1 MTKTFESAVNIDINI
16 KDADKITDSKKGLN
30 ELDQEA
36 KRVKNGMDSAT
47 KSVGVFATATGG
59 LRDTLSGVGA
69 KFSKLNQDMGQV
81 PGVIGYASQSV
92 YGLVQA
98 FNVLIANPIG
108 LAIAAIVGSITL
120 LYKAFVSTDEG
131 GERVNAQ
138 LAKLGAYLNVARDA
152 AAKLASALIDM
163 IKEPKKALEEFGE
176 FIKTNIQNRIQGII
190 DIIPAWGRIFTKLFK
205 GDFSGAAKEAADAAG
220 AVVYGV
226 NNITDKVTDAAKGV
240 KAMADEMQ
248 REGDIAAN
256 LSRKLDNLEDAERA
270 LGIERAKQQKGIAQ
284 ARLDAENENLPIEK
298 RIAALQEAAK
308 KEEELSNKEAKI
320 YKDRLDIIRQ
330 QNALSDESDEAKDKA
345 AQTEIKIE
353 ELKTASF
360 LRQKRLA
367 TTIESLKKQEIAK
380 AKAAATEL
388 EAIEKAKK
396 DKINAQNEKALK
408 DEEQFITDFYNKEK
422 IKANNEITDA
432 EKLAERLAEI
442 EQNKLRDLIRAKK
455 DAGVEDTALELQL
468 AEGVVAIAKDKKAK
482 IDKLAKEEEERDKA
496 IAQAKQD
503 IFNNSVALANA
514 IVSLAGEQ
522 TKTGKALAL
531 ATIAANTGMAISN
544 AIANASNPTPANAA
558 TNGLYGIGVYIG
570 LAASILQ
577 NAKQARD
584 IVMGGKNGG
593 NLTPSSNVPQ
603 QTTPLQPRTFR
614 ASAIPDE
621 GFNRDYKVYVL
632 EGEITRTQKRV
643 RDIESVSVVE

>member
-59 LRDTLSGVGA
+59 LKDSLNGVSNN
-69 KFSKLNQDMGQV
+69 FSKLNKDMGQV
-81 PGVIGYASQSV
+81 PGVIGYAAQSV

-98 FNVLIANPIG
+98 FKVLIANPIG
-108 LAIAAIVGSITL
+108 LAIAAIVVAITL
-120 LYKAFVSTDEG
+120 LYKAFASTDEG
-131 GERVNAQ
+131 GERINAQ
-138 LAKLGAYLNVARDA
+138 MAKLSAYLNVLRDL
-152 AAKLASALIDM
+152 AAKFGGKLIEMVKNPRQAIED
-163 IKEPKKALEEFGE
+163 FGE
-176 FIKTNIQNRIQGII
+176 FLKSQIQNRIEGLIN
-190 DIIPAWGRIFTKLFK
+190 IIPNLGRILSKAFK
-205 GDFSGAAKEAADAAG
+205 GDFAGAAKIAIDSTEQIIL
-220 AVVYGV
+220 GV
-226 NNITDKVTDAAKGV
+226 KDFSDKVINAAKGV
-240 KAMADEMQ
+240 KSMADEMQ

-256 LSRKLDNLEDAERA
+256 LSRQLDTLEDKERE
-270 LGIERAKQQKGIAQ
+270 LGVERAKQQKSIAK
-284 ARLDAENENLPIEK
+284 ARLDAENENLPIQK
-298 RIAALQEAAK
+298 RIEALQKVAQAEEA
-308 KEEELSNKEAKI
+308 LSQKEAQI
-320 YKDRLDIIRQ
+320 YKQRLGVIQ
-330 QNALSDESDEAKDKA
+330 AQNALSDKSNEALQKEADAK
-345 AQTEIKIE
+345 IKVADLE
-353 ELKTASF
+353 TASF

-367 TTIESLKKQEIAK
+367 TTIESLQKQEIAK
-380 AKAAATEL
+380 AKATATEL
-388 EAIEKAKK
+388 EAIEKAKQE
-396 DKINAQNEKALK
+396 KIKAQKEKALK
-408 DEEQFITDFYNKEK
+408 DEEQFITDSYNKEK
-422 IKANNEITDA
+422 VAAYQEITDA
-432 EKLAERLAEI
+432 EKLAERLKEI

-455 DAGVEDTALELQL
+455 DAGIEDTALELQQ
-468 AEGVVAIAKDKKAK
+468 AEGVVAIAADKKAK
-482 IDKLAKEEEERDKA
+482 LDKIDQDKIAKDKA
-496 IAQAKQD
+496 IAQAEQD
-503 IFNNSVALANA
+503 IFNNSVSLANA

-522 TKTGKALAL
+522 SKTGKALAL

-544 AIANASNPTPANAA
+544 AIANASNPSPLNAA

-584 IVMGGKNGG
+584 IVMGNGTGG

-603 QTTPLQPRTFR
+603 SAPLEPRTFR

-632 EGEITRTQKRV
+632 EGEITKTQKRV

>member
-59 LRDTLSGVGA
+59 LKDSLNGVSNN
-69 KFSKLNQDMGQV
+69 FSKLNKDMGQV
-81 PGVIGYASQSV
+81 PGVIGYAAQSV

-98 FNVLIANPIG
+98 FKVLIANPIG
-108 LAIAAIVGSITL
+108 LAIAAIVVAITL
-120 LYKAFVSTDEG
+120 LYKAFASTDEG
-131 GERVNAQ
+131 GERINAQ
-138 LAKLGAYLNVARDA
+138 MAKLSAYLNVLRDL
-152 AAKLASALIDM
+152 AAKFGGKLIEMVKNPRQAIED
-163 IKEPKKALEEFGE
+163 FGE
-176 FIKTNIQNRIQGII
+176 FLKSQIQNRIEGLIN
-190 DIIPAWGRIFTKLFK
+190 IIPNLGRILSKAFK
-205 GDFSGAAKEAADAAG
+205 GDFAGAAKIAIDSTEQIIL
-220 AVVYGV
+220 GV
-226 NNITDKVTDAAKGV
+226 KDFSDKVINAAKGV
-240 KAMADEMQ
+240 KSMADEMQ

-256 LSRKLDNLEDAERA
+256 LSRQLDTLEDKERE
-270 LGIERAKQQKGIAQ
+270 LGVERAKQQKSIAK
-284 ARLDAENENLPIEK
+284 ARLDAENENLPIQK
-298 RIAALQEAAK
+298 RIEALQKVAQAEEA
-308 KEEELSNKEAKI
+308 LSQKEAQI
-320 YKDRLDIIRQ
+320 YKQRLGVIQ
-330 QNALSDESDEAKDKA
+330 AQNALSDKSNEALQKEADAK
-345 AQTEIKIE
+345 IKVADLE
-353 ELKTASF
+353 TASF

-367 TTIESLKKQEIAK
+367 TTIESLQKQEIAK
-380 AKAAATEL
+380 AKATATEL
-388 EAIEKAKK
+388 EAIEKAKQE
-396 DKINAQNEKALK
+396 KIKAQKEKALK
-408 DEEQFITDFYNKEK
+408 DEEQFITDSYNKEK
-422 IKANNEITDA
+422 VAAYQEITDA
-432 EKLAERLAEI
+432 EKLAERLKEI

-455 DAGVEDTALELQL
+455 DAGIEDTALELQQ
-468 AEGVVAIAKDKKAK
+468 AEGVVAIAADKKAK
-482 IDKLAKEEEERDKA
+482 LDKIDQDKIAKDKA
-496 IAQAKQD
+496 IAQAEQD
-503 IFNNSVALANA
+503 IFNNSVSLANA

-522 TKTGKALAL
+522 SKTGKSLAL

-544 AIANASNPTPANAA
+544 AIANASNPSPLNAA

-584 IVMGGKNGG
+584 IVMGNGTGG

-603 QTTPLQPRTFR
+603 SAPLEPRTFR

-632 EGEITRTQKRV
+632 EGEITKTQKRV